1 MAIIIRSDSENP
13 LEILLKVLDILGEES
28 VVENSKHQRWCYL
41 ILELFNRIE

>member
-28 VVENSKHQRWCYL
+28 VVENSKGYKMVLPYFRVIQ
-41 ILELFNRIE
+41 